1 MFDDKSLKTLEYDV
15 ILEQLASFAQSKG
28 GKELALAL
36 RPVNDLTEATNLLA
50 FTTEA
55 DHVLFDISVSPS
67 FDVVDINEA
76 VGRVI
81 KGATLSIPEL
91 IDIGRCLRVS
101 RKIIEA
107 ITKVP
112 NVPLLMSKVSYLYSN
127 KELEQIISDSFLSET
142 EVSDN
147 ASSELRAIRIRIRKI
162 NENIKTKLQSYIN
175 SSTYSKMLSD
185 GIVTVRQDRYVIPV
199 KNEYRGQINGLVHDQ
214 SASGSTIYIEPTV
227 VVELNNDL
235 RQAQFDEQKEIDR
248 ILRGLTDRIRNFAEQ
263 LKWTYENIVDLDLIF
278 AKAQLAHSQ
287 KANKPELNDNGYISI
302 REGRH
307 PLIQAKKVVPVSLE
321 VGKNTNRMLLITGP
335 NTGGKTV
342 TLKMVG
348 LFVLMA
354 ASGLFIPAKASS
366 ISMFDGVF
374 SDIGDEQSIEQSL
387 STFSAHMVNTC
398 DIFKKVTAK
407 SLVLFDELGSGT
419 DPSEGA
425 ALAVSIVNYLLKINC
440 VSLVTSHF
448 NDLKE
453 FALITPGVVTAS
465 MEFDIKTLSPT
476 FKLVMN
482 TIGSSNALDI
492 ASKLGLDPAI
502 IEDARSRL
510 SKEKKQFD
518 SVIIAA
524 EATRKKAEQLVQDA
538 IGDREQAALLREN
551 AEKEKR
557 ILQEKQDK
565 LNDKIRKETKK
576 LIERSVDEAD
586 EIIEQLKEIL
596 SKPVI
601 ETKDLFDARD
611 LRSKLRNL
619 EAEYEREPVNN
630 TQLEEDKTPLKVGD
644 NIYVKS
650 LDKVG
655 VVTKLTPKG
664 DAEVTLGKIH
674 TKVKAGDFY
683 KVKGKK

>member
-1 MFDDKSLKTLEYDV
+1 MFDEKSLKTLEYDV

-36 RPVNDLTEATNLLA
+36 RPVNDLTEATNSLA

-147 ASSELRAIRIRIRKI
+147 ASSELRSIRIRIRKI
-162 NENIKTKLQSYIN
+162 NENIKTKLQSFI
-175 SSTYSKMLSD
+175 SSSNYSKMLSD
-185 GIVTVRQDRYVIPV
+185 SIVTVRGDRYVIPV

-214 SASGSTIYIEPTV
+214 SASGQTIYIEPTAI
-227 VVELNNDL
+227 VELNNDL
-235 RQAQFDEQKEIDR
+235 RQAQFEEQKEIDR
-248 ILRGLTDRIRNFAEQ
+248 ILRTLTDRIRVYADQIE
-263 LKWTYENIVDLDLIF
+263 WSYEHMVELDLIF
-278 AKAQLAHSQ
+278 AKAQLARLY
-287 KANKPELNDNGYISI
+287 KALKPDINEKGIISI
-302 REGRH
+302 NAGRH
-307 PLIQAKKVVPVSLE
+307 PLIDAKKVVPVSLE
-321 VGKNTNRMLLITGP
+321 VGKGNKMLLITGP

-354 ASGLFIPAKASS
+354 SSGLFIPAKYSNIS
-366 ISMFDGVF
+366 IFDGVY

-387 STFSAHMVNTC
+387 STFSSHMKNTC
-398 DIFKKVTAK
+398 DIFKKITPN

-425 ALAVSIVNYLLKINC
+425 VLAVAIVNYILKQD
-440 VSLVTSHF
+440 VVALVTSHF

-453 FALITPGVVTAS
+453 FALITPGVATAS

-482 TIGSSNALDI
+482 AIGSSNALDI
-492 ASKLGLDPAI
+492 ASKLGLNPDI
-502 IEDARSRL
+502 IEDARGRL
-510 SKEKKQFD
+510 SSSASIYSSMSL
-518 SVIIAA
+518 SVSSSS
-524 EATRKKAEQLVQDA
+524 LYPSPFM
-538 IGDREQAALLREN
+538 
-551 AEKEKR
+551 
-557 ILQEKQDK
+557 IL
-565 LNDKIRKETKK
+565 IP
-576 LIERSVDEAD
+576 
-586 EIIEQLKEIL
+586 L
-596 SKPVI
+596 S
-601 ETKDLFDARD
+601 
-611 LRSKLRNL
+611 
-619 EAEYEREPVNN
+619 
-630 TQLEEDKTPLKVGD
+630 
-644 NIYVKS
+644 
-650 LDKVG
+650 
-655 VVTKLTPKG
+655 
-664 DAEVTLGKIH
+664 
-674 TKVKAGDFY
+674 
-683 KVKGKK
+683 

>member
-1 MFDDKSLKTLEYDV
+1 MFDDKSLKTLEYDI
-15 ILEQLASFAQSKG
+15 ILAKLATLAQSPG
-28 GKELALAL
+28 GKALAL
-36 RPVNDLTEATNLLA
+36 ELKPVYDIAQAQFMLDCTA
-50 FTTEA
+50 EA
-55 DHVLFDISVSPS
+55 DHILFDLSISPS
-67 FDVVDINEA
+67 FDVIDIHEA
-76 VGRVI
+76 VGRAK

-91 IDIGRCLRVS
+91 LEIGRCLRIGRRV
-101 RKIIEA
+101 IES

-112 NVPLLMSKVSYLYSN
+112 DAPLLLEKVSYLYQN
-127 KELEQIISDSFLSET
+127 KDIEKVIADSFLSES
-142 EVSDN
+142 EVADN
-147 ASSELRAIRIRIRKI
+147 ASAELRAIRIRIRHI
-162 NENIKTKLQSYIN
+162 NDNIKTKLQSFI
-175 SSTYSKMLSD
+175 SSSNYSKMLSD
-185 GIVTVRQDRYVIPV
+185 SIVTVRGDRYVIPV

-214 SASGSTIYIEPTV
+214 SASGQTIYIEPTAI
-227 VVELNNDL
+227 VELNNDL
-235 RQAQFDEQKEIDR
+235 RQAQFEEQKEIDR
-248 ILRGLTDRIRNFAEQ
+248 ILRTLTDRIRVYADQIE
-263 LKWTYENIVDLDLIF
+263 WSYEHMVELDLIF
-278 AKAQLAHSQ
+278 AKAQLARLY
-287 KANKPELNDNGYISI
+287 KALKPDINEKGIISI
-302 REGRH
+302 NAGRH
-307 PLIQAKKVVPVSLE
+307 PLIDAKKVVPVSLE
-321 VGKNTNRMLLITGP
+321 VGKGNKMLLITGP

-354 ASGLFIPAKASS
+354 SSGLFIPAKYSNIS
-366 ISMFDGVF
+366 IFDGVY

-387 STFSAHMVNTC
+387 STFSSHMKNTC
-398 DIFKKVTAK
+398 DIFKKITPN

-425 ALAVSIVNYLLKINC
+425 ALAVAIVNYILKQD
-440 VSLVTSHF
+440 VVALVTSHF

-453 FALITPGVVTAS
+453 FALITPGVATAS

-482 TIGSSNALDI
+482 AIGSSNALDI
-492 ASKLGLDPAI
+492 ASKLGLNPEI
-502 IEDARSRL
+502 IEDAKSRL
-510 SKEKKQFD
+510 SSEKKQFD
-518 SVIIAA
+518 SVLIAA

-630 TQLEEDKTPLKVGD
+630 TQLEEDKTPLKIGD